1 MSEFLSK
8 HCTDE
13 QAKQIIAAAGMHR
26 NNLNRWKKKS
36 HLQQHTP
43 AYSSVEPSHKHIT
56 NHLSHSSLSASRV

>member
-26 NNLNRWKKKS
+26 NNLTRWKKKR
-36 HLQQHTP
+36 HLQQHTR
-43 AYSSVEPSHKHIT
+43 AY
-56 NHLSHSSLSASRV
+56 